1 MWVSVVAEQLNW
13 GPGNALKTRAGRQ
26 RVQGPWWGA
35 GLQQPGRFLSE
46 SNGNF
51 IDGEIKMIP
60 INGLDEG
67 KMYRKPW
74 FVPNIVCYEIDLK
87 LNPRM
92 IENEHLATMLEIWI
106 QIRSGLRFWQ
116 QWVQPSLLWID
127 PSAFIF
133 FLSDSLGAHFEPPW
147 WFSCLN
153 MYSLVI

>member
-1 MWVSVVAEQLNW
+1 MWVSVIAEQLNW

-51 IDGEIKMIP
+51 IEGEIKMIP

-67 KMYRKPW
+67 EMYRKPW

-116 QWVQPSLLWID
+116 QWVHFCELTPQRL
-127 PSAFIF
+127 F
-133 FLSDSLGAHFEPPW
+133 FSVRFFKHPFEPPW